1 MLHAPVC
8 RRNLQVVGQEKFTR
22 FGVDSAA
29 LFLLEAGV
37 ELYPTLCTNTIRT
50 VVMVIGKH
58 LTCARAGLASFL
70 RPPPP
75 LEPPPTG
82 VPSAARFI
90 DLLALARLAG
100 NKASGFNRLRDKH
113 QRRLLLA

>member
-1 MLHAPVC
+1 
-8 RRNLQVVGQEKFTR
+8 
-22 FGVDSAA
+22 
-29 LFLLEAGV
+29 V
-37 ELYPTLCTNTIRT
+37 ELYPTLCTNTSRT
-50 VVMVIGKH
+50 AVMVIGKH

-90 DLLALARLAG
+90 DLLALAG
-100 NKASGFNRLRDKH
+100 TEASGECAGCCALMKLF
-113 QRRLLLA
+113 